1 MHAKFQIREA
11 THCQVSLLFY
21 FNFNLFYFSLKIE
34 TITCNKLSHCLF
46 DFDCPNFDQYE
57 NEKYQHQ
64 IFKYYNLTSS
74 SNELKMLSIN
84 DMSLFRKDMIIT
96 QDPNE
101 PPTKR
106 DSKFRIK

>member
-1 MHAKFQIREA
+1 M
-11 THCQVSLLFY
+11 
-21 FNFNLFYFSLKIE
+21 
-34 TITCNKLSHCLF
+34 F

-106 DSKFRIK
+106 DSKFRIKQPFPIPNKEKKDQFIFRIMFKPETG